1 VHTNSQTNKLIAN
14 KKKAAFAKIFNWLD
28 SDQDG
33 LISTMK
39 IDINLIENELLEVMS
54 PLLIELAEVQEPL
67 NFSEFYSALNRL
79 YETVPLPQKEILLLK
94 T

>member
-1 VHTNSQTNKLIAN
+1 
-14 KKKAAFAKIFNWLD
+14 
-28 SDQDG
+28 
-33 LISTMK
+33 MK

-67 NFSEFYSALNRL
+67 NFSEFYNALNRL
-79 YETVPLPQKEILLLK
+79 YETLPLPQKEILLLK